1 MEDDLY
7 SNTPN
12 TPTFPSSSPGV
23 DISSG
28 GGWFNL
34 DALGSLGGV
43 GDILL
48 ILLGILLFAALAG
61 WVGSFFLNK
70 FRRRQRF
77 SNLTVLEVRLP
88 ENNEVKVEAADQM
101 FNALYS
107 LKKEFPQNILQ
118 GEVTL
123 IFEVAGSKEGI
134 NFYVYCPKDL
144 VDLVEKTI
152 YAYYQQADI
161 TPVSL
166 PDLSSHEKKALAIGF
181 LVEDKANFRPI
192 RTYKELHTDSLSNIT
207 SVMSNLAEGERA
219 VVQYVIQPAGNSWK
233 AAGRRFVAQT
243 QKKENDPEKKVL
255 IKTNPQI
262 ISKIEEMANQFAYKV
277 AIRYMVTS
285 PDKGRAN
292 MHAKNLTGS
301 FAQFSNEVNKFTSNQ
316 PMFSGG
322 LLRDFQMRAFPAG
335 GLFGK
340 TFSVLSTEELATVF
354 HFPNKEVTTPLI
366 NWVKAKTAPVHPSIP
381 DSGGTFIGYGYHRG
395 VRRPVCI
402 QQKDRMR
409 HMYTIGKTGTGK
421 SEFLIEMIKQDIAD
435 GHGVCVIDPHGE
447 LVDDILHF
455 TPASRGE
462 DVIVFDPADTER
474 PMGLNILEHETEDE
488 KHAITAGVINMMYK
502 LFDPNRT
509 GMVGPMFEHAVRN
522 AMLTV
527 MCEPGASFIEV
538 VRCITDDN
546 YVKTI
551 LPKVKDPLVRRYWT
565 DEMAQTSQQTKSD
578 SLGYIVSKF
587 GKFITNG
594 TMRNIIGQSKSA
606 FNIREVMDNQKILLV
621 NLSKGKLGEENSS
634 FMGLLMVPRI
644 LAAAMARVN
653 MAQEDRKPFFLY
665 VDEFQ
670 NFATPDFA
678 VILSEARKYKLAL
691 TVANQFI
698 GQMQDDVKKA
708 VFGNVGTQVVLRTGV
723 EDADFLKREMEPVF
737 DQNDIINQEKFHAYV
752 KTIVGNEPVPPFS
765 IDTTKDYEKHLAER
779 AKGEKAAKAMIE
791 LSRLKYGRAR
801 RFVEAEINL
810 RAKL

>member
-1 MEDDLY
+1 MDDLY
-7 SNTPN
+7 NSNTPN
-12 TPTFPSSSPGV
+12 TP
-23 DISSG
+23 
-28 GGWFNL
+28 NL
-34 DALGSLGGV
+34 SLTGTNPTDLTNGFSFGLPEGLGELFWSLSIGLA
-43 GDILL
+43 IL
-48 ILLGILLFAALAG
+48 ILIF
-61 WVGSFFLNK
+61 WICFFVWTK
-70 FRRRQRF
+70 IRRQQNF
-77 SNLTVLEVRLP
+77 KNLTTLEVRMP
-88 ENNEVKVEAADQM
+88 ENNEIKIDAADQM
-101 FNALYS
+101 FNALYA
-107 LKKEFPQNILQ
+107 LKRKPFEAFFK

-123 IFEVAGSKEGI
+123 VLEIIGTKEGI
-134 NFYVYCPKDL
+134 SFYISCPKNL
-144 VDLVEKTI
+144 VELVEKTI
-152 YAYYQQADI
+152 YGYYQQADI
-161 TPVSL
+161 TPTVMPNLIS
-166 PDLSSHEKKALAIGF
+166 DKKMQLVIGS
-181 LVEDKANFRPI
+181 LVEDQAGFRPI
-192 RTYKELHTDSLSNIT
+192 KTYKELHTDSLSNIT
-207 SVMSNLAEGERA
+207 SVLSNISTDEKAC
-219 VVQYVIQPAGNSWK
+219 VQILIQPAGDKWK
-233 AAGRRFVAQT
+233 IAGRKFVAET
-243 QKKENDPEKKVL
+243 QKKENDPEKKILV
-255 IKTNPQI
+255 KTNPQI
-262 ISKIEEMANQFAYKV
+262 ISKIEEMSNQYAFNTV
-277 AIRYMVTS
+277 IRYAITA
-285 PDKGRAN
+285 PDKTRAN
-292 MHAKNLTGS
+292 MHAQNLVGS
-301 FAQFSNEVNKFTSNQ
+301 FAQFSNEVNKFTKKVPLIFPHSLI
-316 PMFSGG
+316 SA
-322 LLRDFQMRAFPAG
+322 FQMRAFPAG
-335 GLFGK
+335 LFGRHIS
-340 TFSVLSTEELATVF
+340 TLSTEELASIF
-354 HFPNKEVTTPLI
+354 HFPSKEVTTPLI
-366 NWVKAKTAPVHPSIP
+366 NWIKAKTAPVDPKIP
-381 DSGGTFIGYGYHRG
+381 DSNGTMIGYGYHRG

-402 QQKDRMR
+402 QEKDRMR
-409 HMYTIGKTGTGK
+409 HMYVIGKTGTGK
-421 SEFLIEMIKQDIAD
+421 SEFLIEMIKQDIVA

-462 DVIVFDPADTER
+462 DVIIFDPSDTER

-606 FNIREVMDNQKILLV
+606 FNVREVMDNKKILLV

-644 LAAAMARVN
+644 LAAAMGRVT

-698 GQMQDDVKKA
+698 GQMQDDVRKA

-723 EDADFLKREMEPVF
+723 EDAEFLKKEMEPTF
-737 DQNDIINQEKFHAYV
+737 DQNDIINQEKFHAYI
-752 KTIVGNEPVPPFS
+752 KTIVGNEPVSPFS
-765 IDTTKDYEKHLAER
+765 IDTTKDYAKHLEER
-779 AKGEKAAKAMIE
+779 ERGDKAAKAMIE